1 MKGGKLTRLVMQCA
15 LLVFAGPL
23 LTLLVQAVSLRWP
36 FPSLLPT
43 VISVRHAVNLLWD
56 NPRLTEAVASSL
68 GIAFMTTI
76 FTLLLAFP
84 AAKALG
90 VYNFPGKEA
99 VKLLALLPIMVPTA
113 TVTMGLHTGMI
124 RMGLA
129 GTFVGVAIVHTVF
142 TLPYALR
149 ILMHVFELVGD
160 RHEQQAAML
169 GASWG
174 RVFYRITL
182 PLVIPGALSA
192 ATMSFIISFSQYITT
207 FMIGGGRII
216 TLPLYLV
223 PHVQGGEWHV
233 ASVYSLVF
241 VVATLGALTLM
252 QYLVRRYYRETYF
265 LSP

>member
-1 MKGGKLTRLVMQCA
+1 MPGGRLVRLVVHCA
-15 LLVFAGPL
+15 LLVVAGPF
-23 LTLLVQAVSLRWP
+23 VSLLMQAASLQWP

-43 VISVRHAVNLLWD
+43 VVSVGHAVALLWN
-56 NPRLTEAVASSL
+56 NPRLLEAVAASL
-68 GIAFMTTI
+68 VIAFMTTA

-90 VYNFPGKEA
+90 VYKFPGSEA
-99 VKLLALLPIMVPTA
+99 IKLLALMPIMVPTA
-113 TVTMGLHTGMI
+113 TVTMGLYSAMI
-124 RMGLA
+124 RTGLA
-129 GTFVGVAIVHTVF
+129 GTFLGVAIVHTVF
-142 TLPYALR
+142 ALPYALR
-149 ILMHVFELVGD
+149 ILVHVFELIGE

-169 GASWG
+169 GAHEG
-174 RVFYRITL
+174 LVFRTIPL
-182 PLVIPGALSA
+182 PLVMPGALSA

-241 VVATLGALTLM
+241 VVTTLAALTLM